1 MYSSPS
7 SPCYQ
12 QTSRNHIFSS
22 FPNPAI
28 CPITSSKP
36 HRLLLA
42 NPQNFSN
49 SKTFSTLWKCV
60 GCVWVQISSQGISM
74 GEGSRRYYH
83 DFSLRMSSS
92 LSKRMG
98 VCVVENLSIVFLS
111 KWSLILLWVIR
122 VYIVWVKGKK
132 VTLKKSS
139 KKNVSRVFRR
149 KALPASL
156 EWLFSFWYVFLM

>member
-7 SPCYQ
+7 SSYYQ
-12 QTSRNHIFSS
+12 RTSRNHIFSN

-28 CPITSSKP
+28 PPITSAKP
-36 HRLLLA
+36 HWLLLA

-60 GCVWVQISSQGISM
+60 GCVWVQISSQGMSM
-74 GEGSRRYYH
+74 GEERRRCYN
-83 DFSLRMSSS
+83 DFSLKMSSS
-92 LSKRMG
+92 LSKRMDL
-98 VCVVENLSIVFLS
+98 CVVENLSMVFLS
-111 KWSLILLWVIR
+111 KWSLILLWEIK

-139 KKNVSRVFRR
+139 KQNVSQVFCR
-149 KALPASL
+149 KTLPARHSQNR
-156 EWLFSFWYVFLM
+156 

>member
-7 SPCYQ
+7 NSCYQ
-12 QTSRNHIFSS
+12 RTSQNHIFSN

-28 CPITSSKP
+28 RPITSIKP

-42 NPQNFSN
+42 NPQSFSN

-60 GCVWVQISSQGISM
+60 GCVWVQISSQGMSM
-74 GEGSRRYYH
+74 GEGRRRCYN
-83 DFSLRMSSS
+83 DFLLRMSSS

-98 VCVVENLSIVFLS
+98 VCVVENLSMVFLS
-111 KWSLILLWVIR
+111 KWSLILLWEIM

-132 VTLKKSS
+132 VTPKKFSRQ
-139 KKNVSRVFRR
+139 NVSQIFCR
-149 KALPASL
+149 KTLPTRHSQNR
-156 EWLFSFWYVFLM
+156 

>member
-12 QTSRNHIFSS
+12 RTSRNHIFSS

-42 NPQNFSN
+42 NPQSFSN

-60 GCVWVQISSQGISM
+60 NCIWIQISSQGMSM
-74 GEGSRRYYH
+74 GEGRRRYYN

-122 VYIVWVKGKK
+122 IYIVWVNGKK

-139 KKNVSRVFRR
+139 RQNVSWVFRR
-149 KALPASL
+149 KALPARHSRNR
-156 EWLFSFWYVFLM
+156 